1 MAFEEINTSGV
12 DVVTY
17 LTKKGVKDLLT
28 NKFDVSFFSIDD
40 SCINYEETVTDSVKI
55 KSVTGDD
62 LKTFVNG
69 PTELSFVGE
78 TTTSNN
84 GTDVEISKREI
95 IFVDDCNGTERK
107 NIDVEV
113 NLGNYFES
121 LRNTLNNINSV
132 SNTYEPFVKIFEYV
146 KMNEYVENAFGDYKL
161 WDTKD
166 LNFKYYLNSEDY
178 KKYETITKTFVVKSR
193 PTKVMYDKNRFKS
206 PLMMTLQSKRNP
218 NGLVYQNG
226 ALTIETYPIEEHV
239 YMADGTVITP
249 LQLNQAVYNSAKN
262 ITPLVKFNGG
272 QYKLNVNT
280 DTVFK
285 SNVNKAVFRFDGL
298 LEAAIVSMKNLAE
311 FYFSDSVS
319 GDKFMTINMRVNSD
333 SVKGVKAKDANIRI
347 TFKINLDESTWTTS
361 NIVTF
366 K

>member
-28 NKFDVSFFSIDD
+28 NKFDVSFFSVDD
-40 SCINYEETVTDSVKI
+40 SCINYSVDVDDMVKI
-55 KSVTGDD
+55 KSVTGDE

-69 PTELSFVGE
+69 PTELTFVGD
-78 TTTSNN
+78 TPATDQTD
-84 GTDVEISKREI
+84 DVEISKKEI
-95 IFVDDCNGTERK
+95 IFVDECNNTERK
-107 NIDVEV
+107 NIDVEI
-113 NLGNYFES
+113 NLGNYFEG
-121 LRNTLNNINSV
+121 LRDTLTNIDSV
-132 SNTYEPFVKIFEYV
+132 SNTYEPFVKLFEYI
-146 KMNEYVENAFGDYKL
+146 KMNEYVENAFGEYKL
-161 WDTKD
+161 WDTRD

-178 KKYETITKTFVVKSR
+178 KKYEIINKTMVSKNR
-193 PTKVMYDKNRFKS
+193 GAKVMYDTNRFKT
-206 PLMMTLQSKRNP
+206 PLMLTFQSKRNP
-218 NGLVYQNG
+218 NGVVYQNG
-226 ALTIETYPIEEHV
+226 SLTVETYPIDEHV
-239 YMADGTVITP
+239 YQVDGVVLNPI
-249 LQLNQAVYNSAKN
+249 QLNQGAYESAKN

-272 QYKLNVNT
+272 QYKLNVST

-285 SNVNKAVFRFDGL
+285 SNVNKAIFRFNGL

-311 FYFSDSVS
+311 YYFTDSVS
-319 GDKFMTINMRVNSD
+319 GEKFMTINMRVNSD

-347 TFKINLDESTWTTS
+347 TFKINLDESTWVTS